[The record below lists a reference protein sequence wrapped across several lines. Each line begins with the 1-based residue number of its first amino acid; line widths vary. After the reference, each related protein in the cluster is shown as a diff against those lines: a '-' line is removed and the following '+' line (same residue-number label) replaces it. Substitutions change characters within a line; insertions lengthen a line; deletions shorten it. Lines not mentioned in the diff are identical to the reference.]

1 MSRYYFRA
9 GKEDALH
16 GPFTLTQCRKII
28 LEESKELFDSS
39 CNCLKRDPDVN
50 WFETVQIFE
59 LVATLKPVV
68 KSEIK
73 LEEVQP

>member
-9 GKEDALH
+9 GKEDDLK
-16 GPFTLTQCRKII
+16 GPFTLTQCRKLI
-28 LEESKELFDSS
+28 LEDCKDTFDSS
-39 CNCLKRDPDVN
+39 CNCLKRDPDEN

-59 LVATLKPVV
+59 LVATVKPIV